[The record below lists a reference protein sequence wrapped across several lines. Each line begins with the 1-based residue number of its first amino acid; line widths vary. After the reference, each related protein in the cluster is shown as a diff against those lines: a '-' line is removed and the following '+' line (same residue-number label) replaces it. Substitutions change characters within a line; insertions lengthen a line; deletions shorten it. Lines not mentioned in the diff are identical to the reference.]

1 MSPRPHLMA
10 MTTHR
15 RYTFL
20 DDSGRIDM
28 LKVLGILQHACEIHW
43 WFNEPKVLGAAGYTV
58 EFSFTVSARDQWWAH
73 RRAMELAERV
83 YRGLKLGPAAI
94 PIPLWEPLAP
104 HTNRGRFRVPT
115 T

>member
-1 MSPRPHLMA
+1 

-20 DDSGRIDM
+20 DEGTLGSVANTHR
-28 LKVLGILQHACEIHW
+28 KVLATLQHACETSW
-43 WFNEPKVLGAAGYTV
+43 WFNEPEVLGEEFGKLS
-58 EFSFTVSARDQWWAH
+58 FSFTVSARDQWWAH
-73 RRAMELAERV
+73 QRAMNLAERV
-83 YRGLKLGPAAI
+83 YRGLKLGPAAV
-94 PIPLWEPLAP
+94 PVPLWEPLAP

>member
-1 MSPRPHLMA
+1 

-20 DDSGRIDM
+20 DEVTTGTACHP
-28 LKVLGILQHACEIHW
+28 KVLAILQHACETSW
-43 WFNEPKVLGAAGYTV
+43 WFNEPEVQGQDEGTLS
-58 EFSFTVSARDQWWAH
+58 FSFTVSARDQWWAH
-73 RRAMELAERV
+73 RRAMQLAERV
-83 YRGLKLGPAAI
+83 YRGALRMGPAAV
-94 PIPLWEPLAP
+94 PVPLWAPLAP

>member
-1 MSPRPHLMA
+1 MK
-10 MTTHR
+10 
-15 RYTFL
+15 
-20 DDSGRIDM
+20 
-28 LKVLGILQHACEIHW
+28 KVLGILQHACETHW
-43 WFNEPKVLGAAGYTV
+43 WFNEPEAQGA

-94 PIPLWEPLAP
+94 PVPLWEPLAP

>member
-1 MSPRPHLMA
+1 

-20 DDSGRIDM
+20 DEARSEGHNR
-28 LKVLGILQHACEIHW
+28 VLAILQHACETTW
-43 WFNEPKVLGAAGYTV
+43 WFNEPVVGGLDEGVLT
-58 EFSFTVSARDQWWAH
+58 FSFTVSARDQWWAH
-73 RRAMELAERV
+73 HRAMQLAERV
-83 YRGLKLGPAAI
+83 YRGIRLGPAAI
-94 PIPLWEPLAP
+94 PVPLWEPLAP